1 MVINYPNEIKEVHLN
16 GFRFIETVKNGKKR
30 GLEIVAR
37 NGDLNEEV
45 EK

>member
-16 GFRFIETVKNGKKR
+16 GFRFVETVKTGKR

-37 NGDLNEEV
+37 NDELNEEV
-45 EK
+45 EKC